1 MEAKPY
7 YFGDAESRSSAQVV
21 EYLAE
26 HEAWR
31 SCAANPLI
39 DPGQSTESYTKALHD
54 CVQSV

>member
-1 MEAKPY
+1 MEAEPY

-31 SCAANPLI
+31 SMAKLCGISSNRSRSINGKLYQGTA
-39 DPGQSTESYTKALHD
+39 
-54 CVQSV
+54 